1 LDLPELPIENIA
13 LKNYQVRFDPNANP
27 GEPDM
32 AEGITPV
39 AREGFR
45 ALNGRGLKMTNVDKK
60 GAGGSAFI
68 EENVS

>member
-1 LDLPELPIENIA
+1 
-13 LKNYQVRFDPNANP
+13 
-27 GEPDM
+27 M